1 MHIENDRTTTALT
14 IFKTRSL
21 VADTSLVVLARA
33 PAAPARARTSLQKT
47 HLFLSFPY
55 DCPEPVSAK
64 WSFLHLK
71 WRFSK
76 KKGVFAHHRG
86 SANSYHIQL
95 PTTPAG
101 KKRHN
106 ETTRARTVESV
117 RVQFVFREPVFASK
131 GNTMQ
136 ICFPFVCPKEES
148 QKQEEETG
156 VSFRTE
162 ASQSS
167 SHAGSGSGDGA
178 GSGSGSGSGPH
189 MPIKRHSQPG
199 QIRHVSCRTKNK
211 TQITFVVPHHSLP
224 SACPEAVLA
233 NDLS

>member
-1 MHIENDRTTTALT
+1 MHIENDRTTTAPT

-55 DCPEPVSAK
+55 DCPEPVSVK

-86 SANSYHIQL
+86 SANSYHIRL

-106 ETTRARTVESV
+106 ETTPLGKIA
-117 RVQFVFREPVFASK
+117 
-131 GNTMQ
+131 
-136 ICFPFVCPKEES
+136 ES
-148 QKQEEETG
+148 QEEGKQ
-156 VSFRTE
+156 
-162 ASQSS
+162 
-167 SHAGSGSGDGA
+167 AGSVT
-178 GSGSGSGSGPH
+178 
-189 MPIKRHSQPG
+189 KRGCFGVLLQTTTGICPA
-199 QIRHVSCRTKNK
+199 IRGTTPYSPCVE
-211 TQITFVVPHHSLP
+211 
-224 SACPEAVLA
+224 CPRLA
-233 NDLS
+233 

>member
-55 DCPEPVSAK
+55 DCPEPVSVK

-71 WRFSK
+71 WRVSK

-86 SANSYHIQL
+86 SANSYHIRL

-136 ICFPFVCPKEES
+136 ICFPFVCPIKNLIF
-148 QKQEEETG
+148 
-156 VSFRTE
+156 FRKNLK
-162 ASQSS
+162 SKK
-167 SHAGSGSGDGA
+167 
-178 GSGSGSGSGPH
+178 
-189 MPIKRHSQPG
+189 KRRVFRSARKH
-199 QIRHVSCRTKNK
+199 
-211 TQITFVVPHHSLP
+211 P
-224 SACPEAVLA
+224 SPRPTPAPALATAPARAPARARGHTCP
-233 NDLS
+233 